1 METQG
6 KPKKQ
11 DNKKK
16 WWSIWSHEHFQTR
29 AELGLRIS
37 ILLNSFFE
45 GNMMHDN
52 FYEYFVGAE
61 KHEFQKFQVI
71 DKLKSYAS

>member
-1 METQG
+1 MMKYLVSWTFSNS
-6 KPKKQ
+6 K
-11 DNKKK
+11 
-16 WWSIWSHEHFQTR
+16 STR
-29 AELGLRIS
+29 AELDLRIS
-37 ILLNSFFE
+37 ILLKTSFFE

>member
-1 METQG
+1 MENQG

-11 DNKKK
+11 DNKKLMK
-16 WWSIWSHEHFQTR
+16 YLISWTFSNSKSSISFLLKPHF
-29 AELGLRIS
+29 L
-37 ILLNSFFE
+37 